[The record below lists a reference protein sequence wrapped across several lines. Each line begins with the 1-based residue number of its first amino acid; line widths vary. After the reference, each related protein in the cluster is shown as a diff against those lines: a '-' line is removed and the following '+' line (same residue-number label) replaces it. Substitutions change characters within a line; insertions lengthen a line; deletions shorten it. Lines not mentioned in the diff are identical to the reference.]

1 MNLGMFATMFLVGVL
16 AGWAAGHLM
25 ERGGYGLRW
34 DMVLGLAGSAVG
46 GWIFFAVG
54 ASPAAGLAAMT
65 GVALAGAACLIVA
78 QRKFYPAIP

>member
-1 MNLGMFATMFLVGVL
+1 MSFDIFATMLLVGVL

-34 DMVLGLAGSAVG
+34 DMILGLAGSAVG
-46 GWIFFAVG
+46 GWILFAVG
-54 ASPAAGLAAMT
+54 ASPAAGLAAMA
-65 GVALAGAACLIVA
+65 GVAFAGAASLIAA